1 LDGNVSEDTVT
12 SNKVVTLTYMIYD
25 ETGIQE
31 QSDLPISYLHG
42 ENHTMFPKIAESL
55 EGKKIGDKVEVE
67 LSPEEGFGVRDEN
80 KTYSDLVDN
89 VPPEFQQIGSEAEF
103 QNEVGEKITMTVVKI
118 ENGKIFLD
126 GNHQFAGKKMT
137 FKITITDIRDATEEE
152 IAEGKVLQGNSI
164 TQ

>member
-1 LDGNVSEDTVT
+1 MSENTVT

-42 ENHTMFPKIAESL
+42 ENHTMFPKIADSL
-55 EGKKIGDKVEVE
+55 EGKTIADKIEVE
-67 LSPEEGFGVRDEN
+67 LSPEEGFGVRDES
-80 KTYSDLVDN
+80 KTFSDVIDN

-118 ENGKIFLD
+118 DNGRVYLD
-126 GNHQFAGKKMT
+126 GNHQFAGKNMT
-137 FKITITDIRDATEEE
+137 FKITITDIRDATEDE
-152 IAEGKVLQGNSI
+152 IASGKVLQGNSI

>member
-1 LDGNVSEDTVT
+1 VSENIVAN
-12 SNKVVTLTYMIYD
+12 NKVITLTYMIYD

-55 EGKKIGDKVEVE
+55 EGKKIGDKIEVE

-80 KTYSDLVDN
+80 KTFSDVVDN

-103 QNEVGEKITMTVVKI
+103 QNEAGEKITMTVVKI
-118 ENGKIFLD
+118 ENGKVYLD
-126 GNHQFAGKKMT
+126 GNHQFAGKSMT
-137 FKITITDIRDATEEE
+137 FKITITDIRDASEDE
-152 IAEGKVLQGNSI
+152 ISSGKVLQGNSI
-164 TQ
+164 TE